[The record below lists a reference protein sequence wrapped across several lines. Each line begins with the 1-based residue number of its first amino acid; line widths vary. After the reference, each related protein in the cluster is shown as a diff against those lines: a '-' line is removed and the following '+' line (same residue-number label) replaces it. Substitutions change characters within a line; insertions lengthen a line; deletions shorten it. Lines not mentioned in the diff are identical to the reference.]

1 MIKQRHTGEIYLIS
15 LDTFMIMTIIGFIVG
30 MILMVVNPLLNPSN
44 LLPPAEGIDYDLDNE
59 AVFRE
64 CLNISDDVDFGDI
77 RIDTEMTLHYQITTG
92 ENKTNVFVQM
102 SKNNE
107 FITDAQLIQ
116 ATLKT
121 NNCLKNYLTNPVPQL
136 K

>member
-15 LDTFMIMTIIGFIVG
+15 LDTFMIMTIIGFIIG

-59 AVFRE
+59 TVFRE
-64 CLNISDDVDFGDI
+64 CLNIADDVDFGDI

-92 ENKTNVFVQM
+92 GNKTNVFVQM